1 MNNNPMST
9 LVAPPALVRRVG
21 IQDTKTLQAL
31 DSAHFIHPFTDHGDL
46 ATRGA
51 RVITK
56 ADNIY
61 IWDSEGHKILDAMSG
76 LWCVNAGYGRKEL
89 ADAAYQQM
97 MTLPFYNSFFQTTN
111 VPAVQLATKL
121 ASLAPV
127 VGGRKFEHVF
137 SPAAAPKAMTPT
149 CAWCAATGTCWDS
162 RNAKVI
168 ISRHNAY
175 HGSTMAGASLGAW
188 WHARSG

>member
-1 MNNNPMST
+1 MST

-31 DSAHFIHPFTDHGDL
+31 DSARRIHPFTDHGDL

-51 RVITK
+51 RDSPRPTTF
-56 ADNIY
+56 

-89 ADAAYQQM
+89 ADAAYQQQ

-121 ASLAPV
+121 ASLAIAA
-127 VGGRKFEHVF
+127 GGRKFEHVF
-137 SPAAAPKAMTPT
+137 FSSSGSWKA
-149 CAWCAATGTCWDS
+149 
-162 RNAKVI
+162 
-168 ISRHNAY
+168 
-175 HGSTMAGASLGAW
+175 
-188 WHARSG
+188 

>member
-1 MNNNPMST
+1 MST

-121 ASLAPV
+121 LRWHRWWVDGSSSTC
-127 VGGRKFEHVF
+127 F

-162 RNAKVI
+162 RNA
-168 ISRHNAY
+168 R
-175 HGSTMAGASLGAW
+175 
-188 WHARSG
+188 